1 MRLNIFKLA
10 GNAIIF
16 AMAMAMPGC
25 TKFLEEKD
33 PSNLTPESFYTIP
46 EHAEAAIAA
55 VYSET
60 RFLGRPAAIFSA
72 NFQLLEAVTGTSTSE
87 TGENTNLNNLYS
99 LVYDGYN
106 LHVIQWWTGLYRV
119 IAQANLVLDKVP
131 SITPMD
137 DAQKKRIL
145 GEASFL
151 RAWAYFYA
159 VQLWGDI
166 PLITTPQSAA
176 SPDFMPTRTPK
187 EQVYDLIVSDLLSA
201 EDAGLSWMDPS
212 GRVSLAAVKSEL
224 AKVYMTMAGFPLNK
238 GAEYYQK
245 AAAKA
250 LEVVTYANANPSQIG
265 LFPNYADLHDVS
277 QENKLEQ
284 IFEIQYLSSVET
296 NGFNNMLPNFKP
308 VTVFGGAT
316 GSTVPTLSFYHSF
329 EDGDLRTKDR
339 VGFFY
344 DHYYMNGSGAL
355 FDLGAPY
362 IFKYFN
368 TIAFGTAGVPG
379 TSQNDLNAMNIR
391 YADILLLYAEAQNE
405 ADGAPNEL
413 AYDGYKLIRDRAEL
427 TTPALSSFTQQSFRE
442 AVWRERWHELCYEGV
457 TWFDMVR
464 LHKVY
469 NEQTDGFDDF
479 VGHVNQNS
487 NQPLQEKHL
496 LFPIPAQEIINN
508 PNLGSNN
515 PGY

>member
-1 MRLNIFKLA
+1 MQINIFKKA
-10 GNAIIF
+10 GILIVF
-16 AMAMAMPGC
+16 ATLLCDTGC
-25 TKFLEEKD
+25 TKFLDEKD

-60 RFLGRPAAIFSA
+60 RFIGRPAAIFSA

-87 TGENTNLNNLYS
+87 TGENTNLNNLYA
-99 LVYDGYN
+99 LVYDGFN
-106 LHVIQWWTGLYRV
+106 LHVVQWWTSLYRV

-131 SITPMD
+131 AITPME

-159 VQLWGDI
+159 VQLWGDV
-166 PLITTPQSAA
+166 PLITKPQSAT
-176 SPDFMPTRTPK
+176 SEDFMPTRTPK

-201 EDAGLSWMDPS
+201 EDAGLSWMDAS

-224 AKVYMTMAGFPLNK
+224 AKVYLAMAGYPLSK
-238 GAEYYQK
+238 GTEYYQK

-250 LEVVTYANANPSQIG
+250 LEVVTYANTNPGVIG
-265 LFPNYADLHDVS
+265 LFPTYADLHDVS

-316 GSTVPTLSFYHSF
+316 GSTIPTIPFYNSF
-329 EDGDLRTKDR
+329 EAGDLRTTDR
-339 VGFFY
+339 QGFFY
-344 DHYYMNGSGAL
+344 DHYFMNGSGAL

-368 TIAFGTAGVPG
+368 TIAFGTQGVPG

-391 YADILLLYAEAQNE
+391 YADILLVYAEAQNE
-405 ADGAPNEL
+405 SEGAPNQM
-413 AYDGYKLIRDRAEL
+413 AYDGYKLIRDRAQL
-427 TTPALSSFTQQSFRE
+427 TTASLGSFTQQSFRE

-464 LHKVY
+464 LRKVY
-469 NEQTDGFDDF
+469 NEQTQGFDEF
-479 VGHVNQNS
+479 VGHINLSS

-496 LFPIPAQEIINN
+496 LFPLPAQEILNN